1 MGYEI
6 ATGLS
11 ATRNHLNLPDLTFIW
26 DAEEKGDKLS
36 VTVKYGGENGII
48 RVGKAII
55 TLGSSK
61 AVEVL
66 PDNDKYIFPKG
77 KVKAAWSE
85 DNKSYAVT
93 FSGQMVRPGVNNI
106 ISTDQ
111 NPVSK
116 DPEEIIVY
124 VYLDK

>member
-11 ATRNHLNLPDLTFIW
+11 ATRGRIDEPDLTFIW
-26 DAEEKGDKLS
+26 DVEEKADKLN
-36 VTVKYGGENGII
+36 VTVRYGGGNAIVRAGE
-48 RVGKAII
+48 AII
-55 TLGSSK
+55 PLGSSK
-61 AVEVL
+61 AVEVV
-66 PDNDKYIFPKG
+66 PGKDPNIFPKG
-77 KVKAAWSE
+77 TVKAAWSE
-85 DNKSYAVT
+85 DKKSYAVR

-111 NPVSK
+111 NTVSN